1 MNLPVLQS
9 KLSMPNAD
17 SLLSRQALIS
27 RLNDYSQH
35 NLTVITAPSGYGKTS
50 LVVDWIN
57 HSRHSCCWFSID
69 DKNNVPSSFWLY
81 ICAGLKRIDES
92 ISEKAELFLQN
103 SYIEDFSII
112 TDTLLESLEKF
123 TRKYSR
129 PAQLVMVFDDFHHI
143 DDPKILDSFNRFL
156 DYLPAWIH
164 VVITSRNLPSL
175 KIPARRSKLKANILL
190 TQDLAFDASQIE
202 AFLQTRLSLK
212 LNKEQVSTL
221 FEKTEGWAA
230 AIQLA
235 GLALKSNG
243 DIESLNHDSS
253 ASFHKDNFL
262 SGFLFEEVFLQ
273 LSEELRQLLLAVSVV
288 DSFNVELSDFLLQ
301 TNSGQANNSQVLIHQ
316 LLESG
321 LFVTVLDARQN
332 WYRLHSLFQEWLYS
346 QLLKSSESAVIK
358 QRACDWFSN
367 NENYDQALDL
377 ALDLQNYTHAAYLM
391 RCLYPSAKH
400 VAHYDHALKRLA
412 EFPVHII
419 KELPHLSI
427 LKGSIYLHF
436 YRYEETQIYIN
447 YVEQALQSFEHNSRG
462 NQDLR
467 LQEIK
472 KMGLDGEDD
481 LEILTTGIKVLQ
493 SQMARF
499 HGDGQLAKKLDQE
512 IQRSSQQASQQES
525 QQLLCWAYYGAAA
538 DAFNNDEI
546 GECVHHGKIALD
558 LARKSDDASCV
569 VATLSWLLPALN
581 FNGQLKLALELGE
594 KNLQWL
600 EKRSLLHLP
609 NIYTVYLVMVAI
621 YMEVNRLDQAWA
633 LYHSLLQREGDFDEP
648 RETTF
653 SKNYTHVQLL
663 SLSGLPEQTQ
673 VSLEKLKQFEASH
686 FPEGA
691 APGEFNFSTLPDAN
705 TLWALIELKTG
716 NFFPIIQWAN
726 ESPSLEKHNC
736 LMRFEFEQLIY
747 AAGRMLVGEDM
758 DDYLSEIQ
766 QRSKERG
773 VIAREIGCYLVSA
786 KVLQGFGNIEEALVY
801 FTKAISLAA
810 PCGYVNLIL
819 EGSDLLKPL
828 LEKTIEVGIEVDYC
842 QMLLTQI
849 ELSKDRNYTGEPQLV
864 VEPSLKENIQEPF
877 NSATEALIIGRE
889 LDQSNLIERLS
900 ARELEVLGL
909 LSKGQRN
916 KEIAEQLNLSVSTI
930 KRHLQNIY
938 GKLQVG
944 SRTEALVQFN
954 KRQ

>member
-9 KLSMPNAD
+9 KLSMPHAG
-17 SLLSRQALIS
+17 SLLSRHALIS
-27 RLNDYSQH
+27 RLNDYSH
-35 NLTVITAPSGYGKTS
+35 SNLTVITAPSGYGKTS
-50 LVVDWIN
+50 LVVDWLN
-57 HSRHSCCWFSID
+57 QGNQSCCWFSID

-81 ICAGLKRIDES
+81 ICAGLSRIDEG

-143 DDPKILDSFNRFL
+143 DDPKILESFNRFL

-164 VVITSRNLPSL
+164 VVITSRNLPAL

-190 TQDLAFDASQIE
+190 TQDLAFDASQIGE
-202 AFLQTRLSLK
+202 FLQTRLSLT
-212 LNKEQVSTL
+212 LNKEQVSSL

-235 GLALKSNG
+235 GLALKANG
-243 DIESLNHDSS
+243 DIQSLNHDSP

-273 LSEELRQLLLAVSVV
+273 LSAELRQLLLAVSVV
-288 DSFNVELSDFLLQ
+288 DSFNVELSGCLLQ
-301 TNSGQANNSQVLIHQ
+301 TDSGQANNSQELIQQ
-316 LLESG
+316 LLDSG
-321 LFVTVLDARQN
+321 LFVTVLEANQN

-346 QLLKSSESAVIK
+346 QLIKSPEVNLIK
-358 QRACDWFSN
+358 QRACDWFTN
-367 NENYDQALDL
+367 NKHYDQALDL
-377 ALDLQNYTHAAYLM
+377 ALDLQNYAHGVYLM

-400 VAHYDHALKRLA
+400 VTHHDHALKRLA
-412 EFPVHII
+412 EFPVNVI
-419 KELPHLSI
+419 KDMPHLSI

-436 YRYEETQIYIN
+436 YRYDETQLYIN
-447 YVEQALQSFEHNSRG
+447 NVEQALQRFEENSQG
-462 NQDLR
+462 NQDIR

-472 KMGLDGEDD
+472 NMGLDSEDE
-481 LEILTTGIKVLQ
+481 LEVLITGIKVLQ
-493 SQMARF
+493 SQVARF

-512 IQRSSQQASQQES
+512 IQRNSQQASQEES

-546 GECVHHGKIALD
+546 SECVHHGKIALD

-569 VATLSWLLPALN
+569 VASLCWLLPALN
-581 FNGQLKLALELGE
+581 FNGQLTLALNLGE

-609 NIYTVYLVMVAI
+609 NISTVYLVMVAI
-621 YMEVNRLDQAWA
+621 YMEVNQLEQAWA

-653 SKNYTHVQLL
+653 NKYYTHVQLL
-663 SLSGLPEQTQ
+663 NLSGLTEQT
-673 VSLEKLKQFEASH
+673 LAALAKLKNFEQSH

-691 APGEFNFSTLPDAN
+691 APGEFNFSTLPDTN
-705 TLWALIELKTG
+705 TLSALIELKAG
-716 NFFPIIQWAN
+716 NFFPIIQWAS
-726 ESPSLEKHNC
+726 EPPSLEKHNC

-758 DDYLSEIQ
+758 DDYLFAMQ
-766 QRSKERG
+766 QRSSDRG
-773 VIAREIGCYLVSA
+773 VTARAVGCYLVLA
-786 KVLQGFGNIEEALVY
+786 KVNQGLGNIEEAMES
-801 FTKAISLAA
+801 FEKAIILAA

-819 EGSDLLKPL
+819 EGSFLLKPL
-828 LEKTIEVGIEVDYC
+828 LEKTIEAGIEVSYC
-842 QMLLTQI
+842 QMLLAQI
-849 ELSKDRNYTGEPQLV
+849 ELSNKRNYTQEPQLV
-864 VEPSLKENIQEPF
+864 VEPSPQENISVPL
-877 NSATEALIIGRE
+877 NSTNEAFIMAAE

-916 KEIAEQLNLSVSTI
+916 KEIAEQLHLSVSTI

-954 KRQ
+954 KRL